1 MSSEES
7 ESKDC
12 RECKQEEIP
21 LQAWVVPRLI
31 EGRLL
36 PTKENVLESR
46 LLPTEENV
54 FVCGTIAL
62 MPFWE
67 NPK

>member
-1 MSSEES
+1 
-7 ESKDC
+7 
-12 RECKQEEIP
+12 
-21 LQAWVVPRLI
+21 LI

-46 LLPTEENV
+46 LLPTKENV

-67 NPK
+67 DPK